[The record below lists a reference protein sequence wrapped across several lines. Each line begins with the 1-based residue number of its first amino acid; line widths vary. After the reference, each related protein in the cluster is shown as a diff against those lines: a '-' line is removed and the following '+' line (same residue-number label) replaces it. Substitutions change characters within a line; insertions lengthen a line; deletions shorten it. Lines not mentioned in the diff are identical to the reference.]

1 MIFCVNFKNFL
12 MNFWVKIIFKRFPMN
27 FRVLNIFLNF
37 QVVKLDSKMF
47 YFYLFSKPVLKI
59 LKHIARCRGTINT
72 FHEYK
77 LYYVE
82 NTLPRVLFINNNNKD
97 TSIFHSQTS
106 QSCISLKPWLFKTHI
121 LQMNM
126 YESV

>member
-1 MIFCVNFKNFL
+1 
-12 MNFWVKIIFKRFPMN
+12 MN
-27 FRVLNIFLNF
+27 FRVVDIFLNF
-37 QVVKLDSKMF
+37 QVVKFDSKMF

-59 LKHIARCRGTINT
+59 LKHIAICRGTINT

-97 TSIFHSQTS
+97 TSNFSFS
-106 QSCISLKPWLFKTHI
+106 NESKVYFVKTLTVQNSYFTNEYVRKCVI
-121 LQMNM
+121 LL
-126 YESV
+126 